1 MLCINIDDSKSK
13 QAIQSLIEMIPGFN
27 IDSDKSESFFT
38 SIEEVTTK
46 IIEQAKLELK
56 FKDLSRLSVD
66 EKQVFV
72 KHIDLAGIFTIKGN
86 IQKIANI
93 LSISE
98 QTIYRYLK

>member
-86 IQKIANI
+86 IRKTANI